1 MHLTVDHF
9 VEINNLIT
17 GSNNITLRKV
27 SVKRY
32 EFDKMYVDKELIE
45 DKLLQIIDQFNE
57 RKKFYSI
64 LLNKIMVIVEHVR
77 YCLLIMI

>member
-1 MHLTVDHF
+1 MHLTVDYF

-32 EFDKMYVDKELIE
+32 EFDKMYIDRELIE

-64 LLNKIMVIVEHVR
+64 LLNKIMVMVEHVR

>member
-32 EFDKMYVDKELIE
+32 EFDKMYIDRELIE

-64 LLNKIMVIVEHVR
+64 LLNKIMVMVEHVR

>member
-9 VEINNLIT
+9 VDINNWIT

-32 EFDKMYVDKELIE
+32 EFDKMYIDRELIE

-64 LLNKIMVIVEHVR
+64 LLNKIMVMVEHVR